1 MGKRKL
7 SEYQLRRLE
16 ETRSKFNELLIHF
29 NYKHVEGEVLN
40 SKIKIKVK
48 CPANHNWS
56 VNYESFKKGVR
67 CPKCRYRESS
77 NRNKLDS
84 KIVIERYRNKG
95 YKLLSEYKNN
105 SSKVKAQCP
114 QGHVWTHNPKDFFRG
129 EGCFECRGAKKHSID
144 HVKKVFIDRGFIP
157 LFNNYH
163 NNKEK
168 LPFFCRTHPE
178 QGTQYASYSNMSKGL
193 ANCRKCYSL
202 LFTGDNSHRWKGGI
216 SDLNH
221 YLRSAIYDH
230 WTKPSLEKY
239 SFKCVITGS
248 SKNLHVHHISKNF
261 NEIVTETLKN
271 LNLKPKGSISD
282 YTNEDLEKIKN
293 ECIMLHLQYGLGVPL
308 RAELHYKFHALYGK
322 SNNNEFQFKEF
333 RNRFDK
339 GEFETLF

>member
-1 MGKRKL
+1 MREIGNPPVSFYAQKRGECLGKRKL

-168 LPFFCRTHPE
+168 LPFFAEHIRNKAHSMLVTAICPKDWLIAE
-178 QGTQYASYSNMSKGL
+178 NAIPFSSL
-193 ANCRKCYSL
+193 A
-202 LFTGDNSHRWKGGI
+202 
-216 SDLNH
+216 
-221 YLRSAIYDH
+221 
-230 WTKPSLEKY
+230 
-239 SFKCVITGS
+239 IT
-248 SKNLHVHHISKNF
+248 
-261 NEIVTETLKN
+261 VT
-271 LNLKPKGSISD
+271 D
-282 YTNEDLEKIKN
+282 
-293 ECIMLHLQYGLGVPL
+293 
-308 RAELHYKFHALYGK
+308 GK
-322 SNNNEFQFKEF
+322 AVYQI
-333 RNRFDK
+333 
-339 GEFETLF
+339 